1 MSDIINDNLGNII
14 DSKWLLHEERLQN
27 VNSIFDREI
36 MQSITAKFIYI
47 NTHDYID
54 KITYTEIPL
63 VIGNS
68 FSMIPKE
75 NLIKIIEDNKLK
87 TENSTYKL
95 LDVLCC
101 NFDIMPSHIQTF
113 SSSDENVIDRKKFWK
128 SISSIND
135 VIIQP
140 STFIFHD
147 INSIYIIFQEHELTK
162 DNTHRYKSILK
173 KTNTSQKHK
182 HTKKVRINLIDPTIK
197 NNKKRVTR
205 KNSIDIRH
213 SLM

>member
-14 DSKWLLHEERLQN
+14 NSKWLLHEERLQN
-27 VNSIFDREI
+27 VDSIFDREI

-63 VIGNS
+63 VTDNS

-87 TENSTYKL
+87 TENSSYKL
-95 LDVLCC
+95 SDVLCC
-101 NFDIMPSHIQTF
+101 NFDIMPSHIQSF
-113 SSSDENVIDRKKFWK
+113 SSTDENLIDEKKYLK

-147 INSIYIIFQEHELTK
+147 INSIYIIFQEHELDK
-162 DNTHRYKSILK
+162 GTHRYKSILK
-173 KTNTSQKHK
+173 KPNTSQKHK
-182 HTKKVRINLIDPTIK
+182 HTKKVRISLNDPNIK

-205 KNSIDIRH
+205 KNYINVK
-213 SLM
+213 

>member
-1 MSDIINDNLGNII
+1 MSDIINNNLGNII
-14 DSKWLLHEERLQN
+14 NSKWLLHEERLQN

-63 VIGNS
+63 VIDNS

-95 LDVLCC
+95 SDVLCC

-113 SSSDENVIDRKKFWK
+113 SSSDENVIDKKKYLK
-128 SISSIND
+128 SISSIDN

-147 INSIYIIFQEHELTK
+147 INSIYVIFQEHELDK
-162 DNTHRYKSILK
+162 DTRRYKSILK
-173 KTNTSQKHK
+173 TPNTSQKHK
-182 HTKKVRINLIDPTIK
+182 HTKKVRISLNNPNLK
-197 NNKKRVTR
+197 SNKKRVTR
-205 KNSIDIRH
+205 KNYIDVK
-213 SLM
+213 

>member
-1 MSDIINDNLGNII
+1 
-14 DSKWLLHEERLQN
+14 
-27 VNSIFDREI
+27 
-36 MQSITAKFIYI
+36 
-47 NTHDYID
+47 
-54 KITYTEIPL
+54 
-63 VIGNS
+63 
-68 FSMIPKE
+68 MIPKE

-113 SSSDENVIDRKKFWK
+113 SSSDENVIDKKKILK

-147 INSIYIIFQEHELTK
+147 INSIYIIFREHELDK
-162 DNTHRYKSILK
+162 NTHRYKSILK
-173 KTNTSQKHK
+173 KPNTNQKHK
-182 HTKKVRINLIDPTIK
+182 HTKKVRINLTDPTIK
-197 NNKKRVTR
+197 NNKKRITR
-205 KNSIDIRH
+205 KTYIDIKDNK
-213 SLM
+213 

>member
-1 MSDIINDNLGNII
+1 MSDIIDNNLGNII
-14 DSKWLLHEERLQN
+14 NSKWLLHEERLQN

-63 VIGNS
+63 IIDNS

-87 TENSTYKL
+87 TDNSSYKL
-95 LDVLCC
+95 LDVLFC

-113 SSSDENVIDRKKFWK
+113 SSSDEKVIDEKKYFK

-147 INSIYIIFQEHELTK
+147 INSIYIIFQEHELDK
-162 DNTHRYKSILK
+162 HNTHRYKSILK
-173 KTNTSQKHK
+173 KPNTGQKYK
-182 HTKKVRINLIDPTIK
+182 HTKKVRISLNDPNIK

-205 KNSIDIRH
+205 KNYINVK
-213 SLM
+213 

>member
-63 VIGNS
+63 VIDNS

-87 TENSTYKL
+87 KDKY
-95 LDVLCC
+95 
-101 NFDIMPSHIQTF
+101 
-113 SSSDENVIDRKKFWK
+113 
-128 SISSIND
+128 IN
-135 VIIQP
+135 
-140 STFIFHD
+140 
-147 INSIYIIFQEHELTK
+147 Y
-162 DNTHRYKSILK
+162 
-173 KTNTSQKHK
+173 
-182 HTKKVRINLIDPTIK
+182 
-197 NNKKRVTR
+197 
-205 KNSIDIRH
+205 
-213 SLM
+213 

>member
-63 VIGNS
+63 VIDNS

-113 SSSDENVIDRKKFWK
+113 SSSDENVIDKKK
-128 SISSIND
+128 ILKPISPIND

-147 INSIYIIFQEHELTK
+147 INSIYIIFREHDLDK
-162 DNTHRYKSILK
+162 NIHRYKSILK
-173 KTNTSQKHK
+173 KPNISQKHK
-182 HTKKVRINLIDPTIK
+182 QTKKVRINLIDPTIK

-205 KNSIDIRH
+205 KNYIDIKENK
-213 SLM
+213 